1 MPSPSQAP
9 GIADAGEGEG
19 QQRKTL
25 RQNHPHLQA
34 EGGRGPE
41 WPEGWS
47 GAARPSHRGERC
59 GLSVKPTGE
68 ATCRSRRGRGELE
81 ARGQQERWGTAAGAG
96 WGGGVD
102 QGCMN
107 EAWAGPRCGSG
118 SSELAGLVTGPPH
131 ASSRPDGPWR
141 EAAAEVLRTG
151 LGEAAITKDEWTTGC
166 MCWWR

>member
-1 MPSPSQAP
+1 
-9 GIADAGEGEG
+9 
-19 QQRKTL
+19 
-25 RQNHPHLQA
+25 
-34 EGGRGPE
+34 
-41 WPEGWS
+41 
-47 GAARPSHRGERC
+47 
-59 GLSVKPTGE
+59 
-68 ATCRSRRGRGELE
+68 
-81 ARGQQERWGTAAGAG
+81 
-96 WGGGVD
+96 
-102 QGCMN
+102 MN